1 MTSSFC
7 CCSWSFCRCDM
18 SRSLSTWQLS
28 SCSKGMFW

>member
-28 SCSKGMFW
+28 